1 MQTMKGENGTG
12 APLDRALQEAGQLD
26 GEGEDPKER
35 LNRKLIEVLNELRVG
50 LPGVQVLFA
59 FLLTVPF
66 SSGFKDVTDL
76 QRDVYAASLVTA
88 ALASM
93 LMIAPA
99 AYHRHRFRT
108 MEHETG
114 QAKLEM
120 LVAQGRLMIAGLA
133 SLAITMALVVFLV
146 FDVIF
151 SVRWASIAAGAL
163 ALAFGWFWYG
173 LPISR
178 RSRDEH
184 AGKAPTQT
192 G

>member
-1 MQTMKGENGTG
+1 MTG
-12 APLDRALQEAGQLD
+12 RDDAPSDEAPLDQALARADQLD
-26 GEGEDPKER
+26 GQTEEDPKDR

-66 SSGFKDVTDL
+66 SSGFAKVTEF
-76 QRDVYAASLVTA
+76 QRDVYAASLLTA
-88 ALASM
+88 ALASL

-108 MEHETG
+108 MEHESG

-120 LVAQGRLMIAGLA
+120 LVAQGRLAIAGLA
-133 SLAITMALVVFLV
+133 FLAISMSLVVFLV
-146 FDVIF
+146 FDVIL
-151 SVRWASIAAGAL
+151 SVRWAAFASAGL
-163 ALAFGWFWYG
+163 ALAFAWFWYG

-178 RSRDEH
+178 RARADT
-184 AGKAPTQT
+184 P
-192 G
+192 

>member
-1 MQTMKGENGTG
+1 MSEGT
-12 APLDRALQEAGQLD
+12 ATSNQPLDEALASSDQLD
-26 GEGEDPKER
+26 GRSDEDPKER

-66 SSGFKDVTDL
+66 SSGFADVTDF
-76 QRDVYAASLVTA
+76 QRAVYAASLVAA
-88 ALASM
+88 ALSSI

-108 MEHETG
+108 MDHETG

-120 LVAQGRLMIAGLA
+120 LVAQGRLAIAGLA
-133 SLAITMALVVFLV
+133 VLAVTMSLVVFLV
-146 FDVIF
+146 FDVIL
-151 SVRWASIAAGAL
+151 SLRWAGGVAAAL
-163 ALAFGWFWYG
+163 VLAFLWFWYG

-178 RSRDEH
+178 RSRDPD
-184 AGKAPTQT
+184 AN
-192 G
+192 

>member
-1 MQTMKGENGTG
+1 MSDRDDPTPPS
-12 APLDRALQEAGQLD
+12 APLDRALAEADELD
-26 GEGEDPKER
+26 GSQEDPKER

-66 SSGFKDVTDL
+66 SSGFADVTNL
-76 QRDVYAASLVTA
+76 QRDVYAASLLTA
-88 ALASM
+88 ALASI

-120 LVAQGRLMIAGLA
+120 LIAQGRLAIAGLA
-133 SLAITMALVVFLV
+133 FLAITMALVVFLV

-151 SVRWASIAAGAL
+151 SLRWAGVAAAGL
-163 ALAFGWFWYG
+163 TLAFLWFWYG

-178 RSRDEH
+178 RASSDR
-184 AGKAPTQT
+184 P
-192 G
+192 